1 MWFAYLDESKDN
13 NGFFIYT
20 ALVINGERWAS
31 TFGKVKAFR
40 QQLKQKHGIYIS
52 QELHAWKFAAG
63 KGQIADHPI
72 YKPERAEIF
81 RKVLRFVAESKC
93 FAIVS
98 SCNTNEQYAFERL
111 MNRINRTAARFD
123 QSVLLFFDQGEEAE
137 ITRRIRRMRIH
148 NPISSRFGKWIGTG
162 NATKSIPLSN
172 CVEDPVFKDS
182 KASYFIQ
189 LADFCAYA
197 LLRMERPIPSR
208 SALGYDTMYEELIP
222 RLVDQNLCA
231 HVRSPK
237 VMMRQG

>member
-20 ALVINGERWAS
+20 ALITNGERWAS
-31 TFGKVKAFR
+31 TFAKVKAFR
-40 QQLKQKHGIYIS
+40 QQLKREHGIYIS

-63 KGQIADHPI
+63 KGQIANHPI
-72 YKPERAEIF
+72 HKEERAEIF
-81 RKVLRFVAESKC
+81 RQVLRFIPDSKC
-93 FAIVS
+93 FAVVS

-111 MNRINRTAARFD
+111 MNRINRTAERYD

-137 ITRRIRRMRIH
+137 ITRRIRRMRVH
-148 NPISSRFGKWIGTG
+148 NPIPSRFGRWVGTD
-162 NATKSIPLSN
+162 NATKSIPLSH

-208 SALGYDTMYEELIP
+208 TILGYDTMYEELKPACRTFTNPSDP
-222 RLVDQNLCA
+222 R
-231 HVRSPK
+231 R
-237 VMMRQG
+237 MGIIR